1 MTIPVG
7 YGNIVV
13 FKVHLIIVQ
22 PYLLKEGF
30 PSYHNSFATDGPSQ
44 QDEASQQDED
54 ETYTIKVSVL
64 SL

>member
-7 YGNIVV
+7 YGNTVV

-30 PSYHNSFATDGPSQ
+30 PSYQNSFATDGPSQ
-44 QDEASQQDED
+44 QDED
-54 ETYTIKVSVL
+54 ETYTMKVNVL

>member
-7 YGNIVV
+7 FGNIVV

-22 PYLLKEGF
+22 PYLLKEAF
-30 PSYHNSFATDGPSQ
+30 PSYQNSFATDGPSQ
-44 QDEASQQDED
+44 QDEESQQDED
-54 ETYTIKVSVL
+54 ETCTIKVNVL